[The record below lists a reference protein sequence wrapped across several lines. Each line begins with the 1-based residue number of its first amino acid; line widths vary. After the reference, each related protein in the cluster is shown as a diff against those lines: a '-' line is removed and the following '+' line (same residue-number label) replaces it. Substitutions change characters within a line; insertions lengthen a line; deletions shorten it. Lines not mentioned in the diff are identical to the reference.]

1 MQLDLKFSVY
11 TLGLAAGTFTA
22 ALYGMNLKNFIEE
35 SDLGFW
41 GVSAFCAVSCVV
53 VFGYG
58 LHKLRKVQRLK
69 MWGGGQKADR
79 LGRLGGVEGTGLG
92 APANRKGREEWWT
105 WEKDMRD
112 RRREQELE
120 RIREGDPRPTLS
132 EEVVIHGEGQGEAE
146 EKNFRAAEKLARMPV
161 AAARIREP

>member
-41 GVSAFCAVSCVV
+41 GVSAFCAVSCVI

-58 LHKLRKVQRLK
+58 LNRLRKVQRLK
-69 MWGGGQKADR
+69 MWGGDR
-79 LGRLGGVEGTGLG
+79 TSPLGHPAGLTR
-92 APANRKGREEWWT
+92 AQSWKNL
-105 WEKDMRD
+105 EKDMKERLRD
-112 RRREQELE
+112 RQMES
-120 RIREGDPRPTLS
+120 IREADPQGMLSGERTVKGEGS
-132 EEVVIHGEGQGEAE
+132 EEIRI
-146 EKNFRAAEKLARMPV
+146 NRDSAAQKMAKHMARMSS
-161 AAARIREP
+161 AARLREP